1 MTRILPWRRMILH
14 LSHIFLTEGRTF
26 MSFPFG
32 MRIVLYVHAQPLA
45 SVFSAVTGARR
56 IRVFARGAPYRAGG
70 GLLEAVGDAAAVQ
83 VVHRQLHG
91 HAVAG
96 QDP

>member
-1 MTRILPWRRMILH
+1 MARILADDEDLAMRRMILH

-45 SVFSAVTGARR
+45 SVFSAVTAREGSGSR
-56 IRVFARGAPYRAGG
+56 AGAPYAGPKG
-70 GLLEAVGDAAAVQ
+70 IT
-83 VVHRQLHG
+83 
-91 HAVAG
+91 
-96 QDP
+96 